1 MAQHPLIARL
11 RAKPLGYED
20 TESNRIWRETHRND
34 NNGKMV
40 HNTIVMKV
48 PWHIKEDGSTSR
60 RRLGGTK
67 RGWQTQAPTGARPA
81 ATSHGEGHQDL
92 LGPNLIWEWIEADL
106 ASPRL
111 GPSIM
116 HYDGDIQWA
125 PPSTH
130 SSRLTT
136 WFLIIPNR
144 ASPHPVQIPPFL
156 LKSGTVTS
164 SFISTFSLLP
174 PTILLP
180 GKNQRQTECGSAFM
194 PLLYSVT
201 SHVTESSRKRPTTVR
216 NTHFLEGPREFLK
229 SVVGWPGAPQ
239 VLDGSKVVSE
249 RPGCSVP
256 HGREMVTDS
265 PT

>member
-11 RAKPLGYED
+11 RAKPLRYED

-130 SSRLTT
+130 SSHLTT

-144 ASPHPVQIPPFL
+144 ASPPPRSPDPPV
-156 LKSGTVTS
+156 S
-164 SFISTFSLLP
+164 
-174 PTILLP
+174 
-180 GKNQRQTECGSAFM
+180 
-194 PLLYSVT
+194 
-201 SHVTESSRKRPTTVR
+201 
-216 NTHFLEGPREFLK
+216 
-229 SVVGWPGAPQ
+229 PQ
-239 VLDGSKVVSE
+239 VRHSNVFFHLHVFPLAPHNPFTRQKSE
-249 RPGCSVP
+249 A
-256 HGREMVTDS
+256 D
-265 PT
+265 